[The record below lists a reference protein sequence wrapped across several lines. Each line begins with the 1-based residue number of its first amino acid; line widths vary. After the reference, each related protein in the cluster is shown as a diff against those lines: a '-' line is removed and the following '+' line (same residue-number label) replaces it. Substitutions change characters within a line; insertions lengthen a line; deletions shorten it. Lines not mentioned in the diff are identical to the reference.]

1 MSPQASLGSILES
14 RVAALEPAP
23 LLRAAAVALAVLLTA
38 GAAQFTMP
46 LPFTAVP
53 FTFGPMAVLLTGAA
67 LGSRLG
73 FAAQALYLAAG
84 AVGLSVFT
92 PSATLPP
99 GALRLLGPTG
109 GYLIAYPVAAFV
121 TGLLAE
127 RGWDRRYVTSL
138 AAMLVGL
145 AIILFGGVI
154 WLAAVYARSLPA
166 AVAQGFAPFIL
177 ADLVKCAAAA
187 AILPQA
193 WRLFRPRP
201 SL

>member
-1 MSPQASLGSILES
+1 MSPQASLGSLLES
-14 RVAALEPAP
+14 RVATLEPAP

-73 FAAQALYLAAG
+73 FTAQALYLAAG
-84 AVGLSVFT
+84 ATGLSVFT

-121 TGLLAE
+121 TGFLAE

-145 AIILFGGVI
+145 AIILFSGVI
-154 WLAAVYARSLPA
+154 WLAAVYTRSLPA

-201 SL
+201 

>member
-1 MSPQASLGSILES
+1 MSPQVSSGSILES
-14 RVAALEPAP
+14 RVATLEPAP
-23 LLRAAAVALAVLLTA
+23 LLRAAAVALAVFLTA

-73 FAAQALYLAAG
+73 FMAQALYLAAG
-84 AVGLSVFT
+84 AAGLSVFT

-121 TGLLAE
+121 TGFLAE
-127 RGWDRRYVTSL
+127 RGWDRRYLTSL

-145 AIILFGGVI
+145 ASILFSGVI
-154 WLAAVYARSLPA
+154 WLAAVYTRSLPA
-166 AVAQGFAPFIL
+166 AVAQGFAPFVL

-201 SL
+201 

>member
-1 MSPQASLGSILES
+1 MSHQAFSGSILES
-14 RVAALEPAP
+14 RVATLEPAP
-23 LLRAAAVALAVLLTA
+23 LLRAAAVTLAVVITA
-38 GAAQFTMP
+38 AAAQFTMP
-46 LPFTAVP
+46 VPFTAVP

-73 FAAQALYLAAG
+73 FTAQALYLAAG
-84 AVGLSVFT
+84 AAGLAVFT

-121 TGLLAE
+121 TGFLAE
-127 RGWDRRYVTSL
+127 RGWDRRYLTSL

-145 AIILFGGVI
+145 AIILGSGVT
-154 WLAAVYARSLPA
+154 WLAVVYTGSLSA
-166 AVAQGFAPFIL
+166 AIAQGLAPFLL
-177 ADLVKCAAAA
+177 ADLVKSAAAA

-193 WRLFRPRP
+193 WRLFRPRA
-201 SL
+201 